1 MATLKKLL
9 FDNEIVDLVVLVGVS
24 LLVILVLLA
33 LAESMSALF
42 EAIGVS
48 YDAQQASLS
57 DVVWGAFVALA
68 QITG

>member
-1 MATLKKLL
+1 MTTLKKL
-9 FDNEIVDLVVLVGVS
+9 FFNNEIVDLVVLVGVS

-48 YDAQQASLS
+48 YDAQQAGLS
-57 DVVWGAFVALA
+57 DLIRGAFVSLA

>member
-1 MATLKKLL
+1 MAALKKSL
-9 FDNEIVDLVVLVGVS
+9 FDHEIIDLVVLVGVS

-42 EAIGVS
+42 DAIDVS
-48 YDAQQASLS
+48 YDAQQA
-57 DVVWGAFVALA
+57 GAPGLLRGVFVGLA

>member
-1 MATLKKLL
+1 MTALKKML

-24 LLVILVLLA
+24 LLMILVLLA

-42 EAIGVS
+42 QAIGVS
-48 YDAQQASLS
+48 YDAQQASAPGLLR
-57 DVVWGAFVALA
+57 VVFVGLA

>member
-33 LAESMSALF
+33 LAESMGALF

-57 DVVWGAFVALA
+57 DYIRGAFVALA

>member
-1 MATLKKLL
+1 MTALKKLL
-9 FDNEIVDLVVLVGVS
+9 LDYEIVDLVVLVGVS

-48 YDAQQASLS
+48 YDAQQASATGILR
-57 DVVWGAFVALA
+57 VVFVSLA

>member
-9 FDNEIVDLVVLVGVS
+9 VDHEIVDLVVLVGVS

-42 EAIGVS
+42 DAIGVS
-48 YDAQQASLS
+48 YDAQQAGLS
-57 DVVWGAFVALA
+57 DGIRGVFVGLA
-68 QITG
+68 QIIG